1 MDHDHSHH
9 HHHHHGDGSNIGTAF
24 FLNFAFTIIEIIGGF
39 WTGSIAILSDALHD
53 LGDTLSIG
61 LAWYLQKVSKKG
73 RTEQYTFGYKRFNT
87 LGAIITGL
95 VLVAGSVFILTEA
108 IPALWNP
115 GEPNAKGMIGL
126 AILGVVVNGAAV
138 FRLKKGG
145 DSLNERVITMHLLED
160 VLGWVAVLIGSIVM
174 YFYDVPW
181 LDPAM
186 SIGITLYILYGVT
199 KNLWSAGKIIL
210 QAKPD
215 GMEYGEVQKA
225 LNNITGVKDA
235 HHLHLWTLDG
245 QYHLGS
251 AHLVVADSADP
262 QEVERIKSAARKLT
276 HDDFNL
282 EHLTIEV
289 EYGERSEHCKEEPS
303 V

>member
-1 MDHDHSHH
+1 MAHDHSHH
-9 HHHHHGDGSNIGTAF
+9 HHGDSSNIGTAF
-24 FLNFAFTIIEIIGGF
+24 FLNFGFTIIEIIGGF

-61 LAWYLQKVSKKG
+61 LAWYLQKVSKKK
-73 RTEQYTFGYKRFNT
+73 RSPNFTFGYKRFNT

-126 AILGVVVNGAAV
+126 AILGVLVNGAAV

-186 SIGITLYILYGVT
+186 SIGITIYILYGVT
-199 KNLWSAGKIIL
+199 KNLWDAGKIIL
-210 QAKPD
+210 QATPD
-215 GMEYGEVQKA
+215 GMAYDKVQLA
-225 LNNITGVKDA
+225 LEQIDGVKDA

-251 AHLVVADSADP
+251 AHLVVAASADDGK
-262 QEVERIKSAARKLT
+262 VESIKSAARRVA
-276 HDDFNL
+276 HDEFGL

-289 EYGERSEHCKEEPS
+289 EYNERASTCVEEPA

>member
-1 MDHDHSHH
+1 MGHDHSHH
-9 HHHHHGDGSNIGTAF
+9 HDDGSNIGTAF
-24 FLNFAFTIIEIIGGF
+24 FLNFGFTIIEIIGGF

-115 GEPNAKGMIGL
+115 GEPNVKGMIGL

-186 SIGITLYILYGVT
+186 SIGITLYILYGVI

>member
-1 MDHDHSHH
+1 MGHNHSHH
-9 HHHHHGDGSNIGTAF
+9 NHQNDGSNIGTAF
-24 FLNFAFTIIEIIGGF
+24 FLNFVFTIIEIIGGF

-61 LAWYLQKVSKKG
+61 LAWYLQKVAKKG

-186 SIGITLYILYGVT
+186 SIGITLYILYGVI

-215 GMEYGEVQKA
+215 GMEYGEVQNA

-251 AHLVVADSADP
+251 AHLVVAASANP
-262 QEVERIKSAARKLT
+262 QEVEHIKSAARKLT

-282 EHLTIEV
+282 EHFTIEV
-289 EYGERSEHCKEEPS
+289 EYGERSEHCKEKPS